1 MRALF
6 ALALLWLSAVP
17 VVILLLRRL
26 PEGPSY
32 TFVAGSSFFVG
43 ALLAA
48 ASVPLSD
55 AIFGTLHAA
64 ALGGTYLG
72 LAAAAA
78 LASGF
83 AKGVTAREEH
93 QGPRPDGRTSSHAAI
108 AVTLV
113 TIAWLFGRLWVLMR
127 EATVKPLLAWDG
139 WELWAAKAKVWVMKS
154 ELVAF
159 YPPTAI
165 GRIPIP
171 EGFFASTK
179 HPDGLPWLLTWFS
192 ILGGGWDERVIGYL
206 YVALLAAV
214 CLSVFGAV
222 RMVTRNPL
230 AASLAAA
237 GLGTIPYLNAQVAL
251 PGYADI
257 WVAAYFVYG
266 AMILC
271 LFSRRPLDHA
281 ALALLALAAVAC
293 VTLKSTGL
301 IWAGMLVAGLVVAAR
316 PGLRWIAYGG
326 LAAAVLVVVLS
337 TPGEIW
343 LPLKMRQW
351 SLDLTNVTDPL
362 LRVLLSFR
370 DWNILCWIGIV
381 SALARAMLP
390 VADRSL
396 HVLDVVLVGSLMILV
411 TGFYYSGLS
420 FWVTEFTGVNRGLL
434 PLASLVVLWA
444 VLSLEHVSRSSK
456 LRDRQYG

>member
-6 ALALLWLSAVP
+6 SLALLWLPAVP
-17 VVILLLRRL
+17 AAVLLLRRL
-26 PEGPSY
+26 PGGRSY
-32 TFVAGSSFFVG
+32 TFIAGSAFLVG

-48 ASVPLSD
+48 ASVPLAD
-55 AIFGTLHAA
+55 ALFGTLDAV

-78 LASGF
+78 LAAGF
-83 AKGVTAREEH
+83 AEGVTARGQH
-93 QGPRPDGRTSSHAAI
+93 QGPRGVERISSPVAI
-108 AVTLV
+108 AVIAATA
-113 TIAWLFGRLWVLMR
+113 AWLFSRIWVLMQ
-127 EATVKPLLAWDG
+127 EATVKPLLAWDA

-179 HPDGLPWLLTWFS
+179 HPDMLPWLITWFS
-192 ILGGGWDERVIGYL
+192 ILGGGWDERAIGYL

-214 CLSVFGAV
+214 CLSVFGTV
-222 RMVTRNPL
+222 RMVTRNPV

-271 LFSRRPLDHA
+271 LFSRRPWDHA
-281 ALALLALAAVAC
+281 ALVLLALATVAC
-293 VTLKSTGL
+293 ATLKSTGL
-301 IWAGMLVAGLVVAAR
+301 IWAGMLVAGLLVAAR
-316 PGLRWIAYGG
+316 PGVRWIAYGG
-326 LAAAVLVVVLS
+326 LAAAVLVIVLS
-337 TPGEIW
+337 APGEIW

-351 SLDLTNVTDPL
+351 TLDFTNVTDPL
-362 LRVLLSFR
+362 FRVLLSFR
-370 DWNILCWIGIV
+370 DWNILCWVAIV
-381 SALARAMLP
+381 AALARAMLP
-390 VADRSL
+390 AACRAL
-396 HVLDVVLVGSLMILV
+396 HALDVMLVGSLTILV
-411 TGFYYSGLS
+411 TGFYFSGLS

-434 PLASLVVLWA
+434 PLGSLVVLWT
-444 VLSLEHVSRSSK
+444 VLSLERVFRSSE
-456 LRDRQYG
+456 LPDEQYG